1 MASHL
6 GVWTTLPGAAS
17 DGRPGGLG
25 CPMSA
30 VKILR
35 SADPKKWKALAQR
48 LQALGERA
56 VVVGIPAAQNARTE
70 DGIGSA
76 GLLAVHELGAPERG
90 IPERSVVRRSIREHQ
105 EKYVA
110 LHTHHVRAVLHDKMT
125 VETALNLLGT
135 VAAGDVKATIRHAD
149 LAPLTP
155 QTIQRKGSSA
165 PLIDT
170 GQMIQSITHEVR
182 DAED

>member
-1 MASHL
+1 M
-6 GVWTTLPGAAS
+6 
-17 DGRPGGLG
+17 
-25 CPMSA
+25 
-30 VKILR
+30 
-35 SADPKKWKALAQR
+35 
-48 LQALGERA
+48 
-56 VVVGIPAAQNARTE
+56 
-70 DGIGSA
+70 
-76 GLLAVHELGAPERG
+76 HELGAPERG

-110 LHTHHVRAVLHDKMT
+110 LHAQHLHAVLHDKMT

-182 DAED
+182 DA

>member
-1 MASHL
+1 MEGLS
-6 GVWTTLPGAAS
+6 TAAS
-17 DGRPGGLG
+17 G
-25 CPMSA
+25 A
-30 VKILR
+30 
-35 SADPKKWKALAQR
+35 
-48 LQALGERA
+48 GERA

-149 LAPLTP
+149 LAP
-155 QTIQRKGSSA
+155 
-165 PLIDT
+165 
-170 GQMIQSITHEVR
+170 
-182 DAED
+182 

>member
-1 MASHL
+1 
-6 GVWTTLPGAAS
+6 
-17 DGRPGGLG
+17 
-25 CPMSA
+25 MSA
-30 VKILR
+30 VTILR
-35 SADPKKWKALAQR
+35 PADPNTWKALAQR
-48 LQALGERA
+48 LQTLGERA
-56 VVVGIPAAQNARTE
+56 VVVGIPAAHNARTE

-90 IPERSVVRRSIREHQ
+90 IPERSVVRRSISEHQ
-105 EKYVA
+105 DKYVA
-110 LHTHHVRAVLHDKMT
+110 LHRQHLRAVLRDAMT

-149 LAPLTP
+149 LPPLRQ

-170 GQMIQSITHEVR
+170 GQMLQSITYEVR